1 MLTEL
6 TETEW
11 MVEPDDEDSREYARL
26 YVAATNRGIN
36 IDGQALIGWDRIL
49 AAYELIEKD
58 EKRRGK

>member
-36 IDGQALIGWDRIL
+36 IDGQTVIGWDKIL

>member
-36 IDGQALIGWDRIL
+36 IDGQALIGWDRII

-58 EKRRGK
+58 EKRRAK

>member
-36 IDGQALIGWDRIL
+36 IDGQTVIGWDRIL